1 MRDKMWTANL
11 NAAQRKS
18 AKVQNSNSWADSQ
31 SDIFSKIS
39 EEKEASSDDVEEGA
53 EGDVEG
59 EEDSNI

>member
-1 MRDKMWTANL
+1 MRDKMWTANI

-39 EEKEASSDDVEEGA
+39 EEKEASSDGAEEGA
-53 EGDVEG
+53 EGDV
-59 EEDSNI
+59 